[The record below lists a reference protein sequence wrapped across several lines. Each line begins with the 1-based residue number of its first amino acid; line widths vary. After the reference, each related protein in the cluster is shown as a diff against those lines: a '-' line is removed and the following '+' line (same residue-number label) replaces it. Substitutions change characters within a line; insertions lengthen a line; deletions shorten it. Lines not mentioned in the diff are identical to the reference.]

1 MSNTKS
7 MAAWLST
14 EHPELEDAL
23 GDALKA
29 ADRQY
34 AASQPGYGKSGD
46 ALAEA
51 GLLDSGY
58 AAYLAGIAYAARQ
71 SSRAQAQRDMRREAA
86 SGYASYV
93 NQKESERQSALTQVT
108 NKLLQNGIT
117 DKNAAYTLA
126 LQYGLG
132 RTDARRTAENI
143 GNITGVG
150 SAQLR
155 RTVLD
160 NIISLGM
167 RAEYGKQ
174 YAMVCG
180 LSEEEAERVAQVAE
194 ASYLAKNLGYS
205 SYANMADYYD
215 RYRQ

>member
-1 MSNTKS
+1 MSKTKS
-7 MAAWLST
+7 MATWLST

-34 AASQPGYGKSGD
+34 AASRPGYGKSGD
-46 ALAEA
+46 ALAGS

-58 AAYLAGIAYAARQ
+58 AAYLAGIAYATRQ
-71 SSRAQAQRDMRREAA
+71 NQRAQAQRDMRREAA

-93 NQKESERQSALTQVT
+93 SRKESERQSALTQVT

-117 DKNAAYTLA
+117 SEDAAYTLA

-132 RTDARRTAENI
+132 RTDARRTAENVSKI
-143 GNITGVG
+143 NG
-150 SAQLR
+150 SGSSQLR